1 MDAEGEAMSEAT
13 SDNGTTFDPL
23 NLKFQ
28 PLLDAVVD
36 LLRDQRRSE
45 WWNDRISVDE
55 RHIADLEDACHAL
68 KIDWGR

>member
-1 MDAEGEAMSEAT
+1 MCTPSVEMHREIVESERRR
-13 SDNGTTFDPL
+13 
-23 NLKFQ
+23 FQ

>member
-1 MDAEGEAMSEAT
+1 MCTPSTEMRQQIAECERQ
-13 SDNGTTFDPL
+13 
-23 NLKFQ
+23 KFQ

-68 KIDWGR
+68 KIDWVLEK